1 LLGTRCLTIHALP
14 IIAATFL
21 VDPYY
26 VAHPIT
32 NDAAIQHR
40 NSIESSLSAEQDT
53 ALVTTPVEELLKLPM
68 LQPDQVK
75 DSLHAISFPIDQ
87 LVKFYDRNLLDEA
100 IADSDSGPVIK
111 ASEEVKRDALLTRY
125 TNVPVRIAI
134 TSAADNKTSTL
145 VLL

>member
-1 LLGTRCLTIHALP
+1 
-14 IIAATFL
+14 
-21 VDPYY
+21 
-26 VAHPIT
+26 
-32 NDAAIQHR
+32 
-40 NSIESSLSAEQDT
+40 
-53 ALVTTPVEELLKLPM
+53 M

-87 LVKFYDRNLLDEA
+87 LVKFYDRNLFDEA

-111 ASEEVKRDALLTRY
+111 ALEEVKRDALLTRY